1 MDDVRHSGGIEKERI
16 ISMSNYKENA
26 EFVRIVRADKSVELR
41 FQSRGERGH
50 IVKTQKEE
58 E

>member
-1 MDDVRHSGGIEKERI
+1 
-16 ISMSNYKENA
+16 MSNYKENA

-41 FQSRGERGH
+41 FRSRGERDH
-50 IVKTQKEE
+50 TVKIQKEE